1 MTVPVWKKGLGLQ
14 EIGEVQICHE
24 GRWAKKH
31 LDSLKNAYGKAPYLE
46 DHLNFMEEMF
56 SLKYEKLIDLNLEI
70 IRYLLSHLHI
80 DTKVILASELEIE
93 TRGDQLLIDICRK
106 MGISQFLAQT
116 ATRKY
121 LNANLF
127 QEAGIQIKYFKPPS
141 LVYPQLWG
149 TFVPNLS
156 SFDLIFNCGPKAHD
170 ILTGR

>member
-1 MTVPVWKKGLGLQ
+1 
-14 EIGEVQICHE
+14 
-24 GRWAKKH
+24 
-31 LDSLKNAYGKAPYLE
+31 
-46 DHLNFMEEMF
+46 MEEMF